1 MNVKNVKNV
10 PICQFVNYK
19 YRKLLNYYRMK
30 NSNES
35 RIRNQGNHTKKIIP
49 VPNLLSGVQ
58 TMWKKN
64 NVER

>member
-35 RIRNQGNHTKKIIP
+35 RIRNQGNHTKKNHTCP
-49 VPNLLSGVQ
+49 ELTFGSSD
-58 TMWKKN
+58 
-64 NVER
+64 NVEEKQC

>member
-1 MNVKNVKNV
+1 
-10 PICQFVNYK
+10 
-19 YRKLLNYYRMK
+19 MK